1 MSYSYEAALELL
13 GDDAQTAAGN
23 LIVYNGTHVLVGTT
37 SETGVFAL
45 TTPGLELLNARKA
58 AQMRDTIQK
67 AAQAESKAA
76 QAESKAA
83 QAESKAKRKVEPKPE
98 SAKVEVGPADALSD
112 IDVDL
117 D

>member
-67 AAQAESKAA
+67 AAQVESKT
-76 QAESKAA
+76 
-83 QAESKAKRKVEPKPE
+83 KRKVEPKPE

-117 D
+117 G

>member
-76 QAESKAA
+76 QAESKT
-83 QAESKAKRKVEPKPE
+83 KRKVEPKPE
-98 SAKVEVGPADALSD
+98 SAKVEVGPADALSS

>member
-67 AAQAESKAA
+67 AAQAESKT
-76 QAESKAA
+76 
-83 QAESKAKRKVEPKPE
+83 KRKVEPKPE

-117 D
+117 G

>member
-76 QAESKAA
+76 QAESKT
-83 QAESKAKRKVEPKPE
+83 KRKVEPKPE

-117 D
+117 G